1 VEFEEEKEEEGE
13 ERKQEAAERKE
24 AGAASQGLQG
34 RGLSQQKD
42 TEDHLPDESSDE
54 RTSSKAHKK
63 KGEDQG
69 GSACK
74 TEPWATGA
82 KEAGAVAAGVGVKFG
97 NLSVGGGEAET
108 VTGAEA
114 GSGSGEGDDVF
125 KSMDAE
131 CTVYMQESKVR
142 QHHWQVAYSVDDL
155 YFD

>member
-1 VEFEEEKEEEGE
+1 MEFEEEKEEGKD
-13 ERKQEAAERKE
+13 RKQEAAERKD

-42 TEDHLPDESSDE
+42 TEDRLPDESSDE

-82 KEAGAVAAGVGVKFG
+82 NEAGAVAAGVGVKFG

-108 VTGAEA
+108 VTGQRLVAALERVMMCLKA
-114 GSGSGEGDDVF
+114 W
-125 KSMDAE
+125 
-131 CTVYMQESKVR
+131 MQ
-142 QHHWQVAYSVDDL
+142 SVL
-155 YFD
+155 STCKKAR